1 MNFIAMSGLL
11 FSLQEENL
19 LFFSTDISLNALE
32 IFFCS
37 FRVLQG
43 DLIVEKSHKVFT
55 VRRGL
60 RFIFQLKS
68 RIQFVAYVY

>member
-11 FSLQEENL
+11 LSLEENNL
-19 LFFSTDISLNALE
+19 LFFSTDISLNAPE
-32 IFFCS
+32 TFFCS
-37 FRVLQG
+37 FRVVQS

-60 RFIFQLKS
+60 HFIFQLKS